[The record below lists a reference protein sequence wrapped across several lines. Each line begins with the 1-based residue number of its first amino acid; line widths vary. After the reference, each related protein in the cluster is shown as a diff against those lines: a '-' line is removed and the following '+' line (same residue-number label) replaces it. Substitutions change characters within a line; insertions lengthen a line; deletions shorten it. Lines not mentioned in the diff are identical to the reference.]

1 MVATVVC
8 FAVAIVLTVL
18 PGPAFVFWI
27 LGFMFLGFGAGQI
40 LLSLHAV
47 QEWMHRKV
55 PLANRFPRLRK
66 GHIRKVL
73 RHRWIQ
79 MLDGLSGH
87 RESRARRRAAAG
99 TQPVAS
105 LHAGPKA
112 LAAVRERN
120 AIGHAA
126 AGREPPRRGPD
137 LRFHATARIDQG
149 IRDLDVPPV
158 TEDERLLRPAPR
170 TEFTHTDPWRGL
182 RIMGEFVEGVDRLA
196 SVEEAGAGFGS
207 PRVAPDGARR
217 RAA

>member
-1 MVATVVC
+1 MEHVLARLKSLLGARYPRLVLRMVATVVC

-87 RESRARRRAAAG
+87 RESRARRRAARRVARSMVQAHECDRILHPPDRSRLPTSAG
-99 TQPVAS
+99 NQHP
-105 LHAGPKA
+105 G
-112 LAAVRERN
+112 
-120 AIGHAA
+120 
-126 AGREPPRRGPD
+126 
-137 LRFHATARIDQG
+137 
-149 IRDLDVPPV
+149 
-158 TEDERLLRPAPR
+158 TEEIPGTER
-170 TEFTHTDPWRGL
+170 TEPAQRYGRH
-182 RIMGEFVEGVDRLA
+182 
-196 SVEEAGAGFGS
+196 
-207 PRVAPDGARR
+207 PRPRS
-217 RAA
+217 